1 MAPPPDNDAEQDGP
15 GASGKHA
22 RDDADTSPG
31 GMNDGEVAARSPG
44 DVPADGS
51 GPEDVDAGYAPDVQ
65 PADLH
70 ILLGP
75 RDRRRF
81 ARWGD
86 RGYSDPTLLAGRP
99 RSAYLHVIALC
110 LAALAD
116 VGAFF
121 QIVELVMRQQ
131 QAYIV
136 LLVVLGF
143 TATVLYVA
151 HAVGVLFRDRKAEAG
166 WGSRIL
172 PYLCALIWL
181 GLGLV
186 AMEVRLRVLAAPTTI
201 TFTLGGTQSS
211 SAESPTQRFETAI
224 LFLALY
230 VATGLVAGVGA
241 YLSHNPLRDNYTS
254 ATRAYRK
261 ASEQLAATA
270 FQVGASRAR
279 TNAHQ
284 AELEAAAQT
293 LEHEVHARLAL
304 AEELKQVARVLV
316 AQRLKDPAV
325 TDAIFTEDW
334 RPYNPPNLNDNN

>member
-1 MAPPPDNDAEQDGP
+1 MPPMPDEEDAERSGP
-15 GASGKHA
+15 GAAGRHA
-22 RDDADTSPG
+22 HNGD
-31 GMNDGEVAARSPG
+31 
-44 DVPADGS
+44 DVPANGVGPDHLS
-51 GPEDVDAGYAPDVQ
+51 PAEPGPEYFRPGYETDAQ

-86 RGYSDPTLLAGRP
+86 RGYSDPSLVAGRP
-99 RSAYLHVIALC
+99 RSTYVHIVALC

-116 VGAFF
+116 IGAFF

-131 QAYIV
+131 QAYVV

-151 HAVGVLFRDRKAEAG
+151 HATGILFRDRKAGAG
-166 WGSRIL
+166 WDSRIL

-186 AMEVRLRVLAAPTTI
+186 AMEVRLRVLAAPTQI

-211 SAESPTQRFETAI
+211 SSETSTQRFETAI

-241 YLSHNPLRDNYTS
+241 YLSHNPLRESYTS
-254 ATRAYRK
+254 AARAYRK
-261 ASEQLAATA
+261 ASEQLAAIA
-270 FQVGASRAR
+270 FQAGASRAR
-279 TNAHQ
+279 AHAYQ
-284 AELEAAAQT
+284 AELDAAAQT
-293 LEHEVHARLAL
+293 LKHEVNARRAL
-304 AEELKQVARVLV
+304 AEELKQEARVLV

-334 RPYNPPNLNDNN
+334 RPYEPPNPNDNN